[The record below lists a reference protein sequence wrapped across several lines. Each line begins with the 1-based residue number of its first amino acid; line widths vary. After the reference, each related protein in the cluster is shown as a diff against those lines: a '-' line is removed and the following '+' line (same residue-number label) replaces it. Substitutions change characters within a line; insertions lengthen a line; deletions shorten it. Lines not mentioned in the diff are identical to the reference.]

1 MEHSYV
7 FFLKSDAALSPLQ
20 EHLAEQDFSQGL
32 LVYVQSLD
40 QNAVTEKLKLL
51 FDNNFSVEELTN
63 VNGKIFLVT
72 F

>member
-1 MEHSYV
+1 MA
-7 FFLKSDAALSPLQ
+7 FTL
-20 EHLAEQDFSQGL
+20 QDFSQGL

-63 VNGKIFLVT
+63 KKKKIFLVT